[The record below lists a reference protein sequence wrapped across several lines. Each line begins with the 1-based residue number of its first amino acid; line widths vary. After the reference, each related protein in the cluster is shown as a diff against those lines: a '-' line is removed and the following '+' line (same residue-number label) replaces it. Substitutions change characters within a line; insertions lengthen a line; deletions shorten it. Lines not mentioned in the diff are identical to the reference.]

1 MWLVISGSRYIPFSK
16 RSWIVVFFAEDRK
29 LFVGGGLAWYRRRYD
44 RILIPYLLISGF
56 ANVLAVV
63 SGGKSIT
70 VAVLDITTI
79 NYWLCHRGA
88 WFMAMLIPFYAI
100 TPLHD
105 YLCKKTKRP
114 LLLNLAVVVLIL
126 GLSCVTLEVEN
137 ISIQR
142 VINNVRHVLFHLPAF
157 YIGFMLAPFSESK
170 KEIIWIWIIVIPI
183 IVVLFLKVLAIGYWP
198 GLLFLPL
205 AGVLCVLFRHSGR
218 FLMQILDFFGRISL
232 ESYLFNGVLGSWIIT
247 YLPMIYNSP
256 LNKGCYL
263 HYDLVVVI
271 GTLLAYTTHALCDK
285 LYFNRIN
292 AKKFKI

>member
-1 MWLVISGSRYIPFSK
+1 M
-16 RSWIVVFFAEDRK
+16 
-29 LFVGGGLAWYRRRYD
+29 
-44 RILIPYLLISGF
+44 
-56 ANVLAVV
+56 LAVV

-170 KEIIWIWIIVIPI
+170 KRDNLDLDNRDSNNCCII
-183 IVVLFLKVLAIGYWP
+183 LESLNNRVLARSLVFAIGWGSVCAIP
-198 GLLFLPL
+198 P
-205 AGVLCVLFRHSGR
+205 FRKILDANSR
-218 FLMQILDFFGRISL
+218 FLWQ
-232 ESYLFNGVLGSWIIT
+232 N
-247 YLPMIYNSP
+247 
-256 LNKGCYL
+256 
-263 HYDLVVVI
+263 
-271 GTLLAYTTHALCDK
+271 LA
-285 LYFNRIN
+285 
-292 AKKFKI
+292 

>member
-1 MWLVISGSRYIPFSK
+1 M
-16 RSWIVVFFAEDRK
+16 
-29 LFVGGGLAWYRRRYD
+29 
-44 RILIPYLLISGF
+44 
-56 ANVLAVV
+56 LAVV

-170 KEIIWIWIIVIPI
+170 KEIIWICVCYS
-183 IVVLFLKVLAIGYWP
+183 AIQED
-198 GLLFLPL
+198 
-205 AGVLCVLFRHSGR
+205 S
-218 FLMQILDFFGRISL
+218 
-232 ESYLFNGVLGSWIIT
+232 
-247 YLPMIYNSP
+247 
-256 LNKGCYL
+256 
-263 HYDLVVVI
+263 
-271 GTLLAYTTHALCDK
+271 
-285 LYFNRIN
+285 
-292 AKKFKI
+292 